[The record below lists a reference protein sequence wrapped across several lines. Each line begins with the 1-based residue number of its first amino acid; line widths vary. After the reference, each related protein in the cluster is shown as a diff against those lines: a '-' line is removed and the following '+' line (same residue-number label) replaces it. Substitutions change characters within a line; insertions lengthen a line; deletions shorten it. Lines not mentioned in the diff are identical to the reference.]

1 MGAMSTEGLLTED
14 QANDIIRNATMVLNA
29 AEATA
34 DAADIAHR
42 RANEALNAAEVTANV
57 ADIVHQ
63 RANEALSAARNAHAS
78 ASAFVAQVG
87 VRMAKKATR

>member
-42 RANEALNAAEVTANV
+42 RANEAL
-57 ADIVHQ
+57 
-63 RANEALSAARNAHAS
+63 SAARNAHAS